1 VNLLQRLQKAML
13 LSQLKMFHQLLHL
26 LKLLLM
32 VNPRKSNLAF
42 MAKQSL
48 MKKELFEHMFLANLA
63 IYIMY

>member
-1 VNLLQRLQKAML
+1 ML

-26 LKLLLM
+26 LKLLLV

-42 MAKQSL
+42 MVKQSL